1 MSQRETKGVEH
12 ERVPVE
18 SRLGLALL
26 TGMES
31 EGVGAMLQLVLPGL
45 MVQPGVQS
53 EGLVVEVLRAGTG
66 VEVLVAGTGIEVLM
80 AGTGVEHR

>member
-1 MSQRETKGVEH
+1 MVQHAWVVVVSQRETKGVEH

-31 EGVGAMLQLVLPGL
+31 EGVGAM
-45 MVQPGVQS
+45 S

-66 VEVLVAGTGIEVLM
+66 VEVLMVWTGVEVLM
-80 AGTGVEHR
+80 AGTGVKHR